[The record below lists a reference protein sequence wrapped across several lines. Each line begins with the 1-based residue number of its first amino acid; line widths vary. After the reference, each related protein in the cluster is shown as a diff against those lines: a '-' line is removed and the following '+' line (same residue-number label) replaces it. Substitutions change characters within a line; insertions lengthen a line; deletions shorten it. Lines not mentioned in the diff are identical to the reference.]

1 MNFHIKQYSELPILK
16 LRLLRDGRN
25 DYKRFD
31 EYLENSLLTFSMKDM
46 KTGIYE
52 IANEA
57 AELVLKDPCTD
68 DGSKEYYIVYRFTT
82 EDTSRPGT
90 YLGEFQIN
98 FINDAMT
105 VSSALIAPIGEPLYI
120 YVIDSFVKSDVSFI
134 P

>member
-1 MNFHIKQYSELPILK
+1 MNFSIKQYSELPILK

-25 DYKRFD
+25 DYKKID
-31 EYLENSLLTFSMKDM
+31 QYLENSALTFSMKDM

-57 AELVLKDPCTD
+57 AELVLKNPCTE
-68 DGSKEYYIVYRFTT
+68 DGGKEYYIVYRFTQT
-82 EDTSRPGT
+82 DTSRPGT
-90 YLGEFQIN
+90 YLGEFKIN

-105 VSSALIAPIGEPLYI
+105 VSSALITPISEPLYI
-120 YVIDSFVKSDVSFI
+120 HIIESFVKSDITFI